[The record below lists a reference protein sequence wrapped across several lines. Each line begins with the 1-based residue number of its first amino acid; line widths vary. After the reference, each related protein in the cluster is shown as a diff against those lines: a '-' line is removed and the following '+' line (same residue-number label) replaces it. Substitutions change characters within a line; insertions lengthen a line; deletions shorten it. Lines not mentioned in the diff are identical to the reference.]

1 MIFLWC
7 KLSSIS
13 IDFKRGKGFQ
23 WGTKLN
29 SKDPAIYDILQ
40 KSCTNRPLGFFVPM
54 LWCTF
59 FNHLSPITL
68 ARFED
73 KQDNTATRQHN
84 QTNTGSV
91 WDTLDNGHHS
101 QLIFKCKEDH
111 LKMINKL
118 MASVWNSRKMAKI
131 KKNIIDHH

>member
-1 MIFLWC
+1 MIL
-7 KLSSIS
+7 
-13 IDFKRGKGFQ
+13 KGEK
-23 WGTKLN
+23 GSNGELN
-29 SKDPAIYDILQ
+29 SIVKTRQ
-40 KSCTNRPLGFFVPM
+40 FMTFCKSHAQIDHWDFFVPL

-118 MASVWNSRKMAKI
+118 MASVWNSRKMAKM
-131 KKNIIDHH
+131 KKKHY